1 MANKETDGN
10 IELKPLWCPSQKMLL
25 FFVYKF
31 WLGPGIVPRGIPR
44 PRAVRC
50 DYQRSRMW
58 RAHSSEFI
66 LFESH
71 IQETPII
78 PLLIWQIPEKASSSV
93 HYPIVT
99 FRNKWKTAV
108 PKESESPSGFCP
120 LSRRRE
126 AGIMSTVNSSAIM
139 CIHTFL
145 VWQLTPARE
154 RNRWITTK
162 FT

>member
-1 MANKETDGN
+1 MHKFLQNIANKETDGN
-10 IELKPLWCPSQKMLL
+10 IELKPLWCPSQKML

-31 WLGPGIVPRGIPR
+31 WLSPALYPAGYHGRG
-44 PRAVRC
+44 VVLC
-50 DYQRSRMW
+50 DYERSRMW

-93 HYPIVT
+93 HYPIVA

-108 PKESESPSGFCP
+108 LKESESPPGFCP

-145 VWQLTPARE
+145 V
-154 RNRWITTK
+154 
-162 FT
+162 